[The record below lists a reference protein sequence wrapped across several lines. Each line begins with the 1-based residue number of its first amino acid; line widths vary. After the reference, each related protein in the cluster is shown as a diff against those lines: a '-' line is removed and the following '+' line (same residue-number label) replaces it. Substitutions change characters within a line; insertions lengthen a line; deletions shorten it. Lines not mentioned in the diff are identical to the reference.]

1 METSRANALIHRS
14 DGQTFAMDDRPIGLL
29 EIRGVDAPA
38 MEVFTEKNAVG
49 DGDTVTGSRVAS
61 RDITLRAK
69 SRGGI
74 KNAILRARAVAFFD
88 PQYTYDVDIS
98 YDGVTR
104 TARDCRLKAV
114 AIPSGSLYQPL
125 DITATFLCPYGY
137 LDGEGGMDGVDLN
150 SITPRLGWPY
160 VSMLKNGI
168 AYATASEGMAGTL
181 PQAGGG
187 QAGYPQGMNAEDGH
201 ENAVGMLFGV
211 YNYEKTVVIHNR
223 GGAPTWV
230 RGVFT
235 AMGPGTVQNPK
246 LIHGDAF
253 VRVLCTM
260 NPGDVV
266 DIDTEKRV
274 VRING
279 VNALNK
285 IDKAS
290 SFGGMRVDP
299 GYSVIGFDA
308 DTNPDQLS
316 ARVYFQIRYLGI

>member
-1 METSRANALIHRS
+1 METSRANVLIHRS
-14 DGQTFAMDDRPIGLL
+14 DGQTFAIDDKPIGLL
-29 EIRGVDAPA
+29 ELKGVDAPA

-49 DGDTVTGSRVAS
+49 DGDTVTGSRVAA
-61 RDITLRAK
+61 RDITIRAK

-74 KNAILRARAVAFFD
+74 KNAILRARAVVFFD

-104 TARDCRLKAV
+104 TARDCRLRAV

-160 VSMLKNGI
+160 VSMMK
-168 AYATASEGMAGTL
+168 
-181 PQAGGG
+181 
-187 QAGYPQGMNAEDGH
+187 DGVPGK
-201 ENAVGMLFGV
+201 ARSGLDDAPGMLFGV
-211 YNYEKTVVIHNR
+211 YNYDKTVVIHNR
-223 GGAPTWV
+223 GSAPTWV

-235 AMGPGTVQNPK
+235 AMGPSTVQNPK

-253 VRVLCTM
+253 VRVLYTM

-266 DIDTEKRV
+266 DIDTEKRI

-290 SFGGMRVDP
+290 SFGSMRVDP

>member
-1 METSRANALIHRS
+1 METSRANVLIHRS
-14 DGQTFAMDDRPIGLL
+14 DGQTFAIDDKPIGLL
-29 EIRGVDAPA
+29 ELKGVDAPA

-49 DGDTVTGSRVAS
+49 DGDTVTGTRVAA
-61 RDITLRAK
+61 RDITIRAK

-74 KNAILRARAVAFFD
+74 KNAILRARAVVFFD

-104 TARDCRLKAV
+104 TARDCRLRAV

-160 VSMLKNGI
+160 VSMMK
-168 AYATASEGMAGTL
+168 
-181 PQAGGG
+181 
-187 QAGYPQGMNAEDGH
+187 DGVPGK
-201 ENAVGMLFGV
+201 ARSGLDDAPGMLFGV
-211 YNYEKTVVIHNR
+211 YNYDKTVVIHNR
-223 GGAPTWV
+223 GSAPTWV

-253 VRVLCTM
+253 VRVLYTM

-266 DIDTEKRV
+266 DIDTEKRI

-290 SFGGMRVDP
+290 SFGSMRVDP

-316 ARVYFQIRYLGI
+316 ARVYFQIRYLGV

>member
-1 METSRANALIHRS
+1 METSRANVLIHRS
-14 DGQTFAMDDRPIGLL
+14 DGQTFAMDDRPMGLL
-29 EIRGVDAPA
+29 ELEGVDAPA
-38 MEVFTEKNAVG
+38 MEVFTEKNAVAG
-49 DGDTVTGSRVAS
+49 GDTVTGSRVAA
-61 RDITLRAK
+61 RDITIRSK

-74 KNAILRARAVAFFD
+74 KNAILRARAVVFFD

-114 AIPSGSLYQPL
+114 AIPSGSLYQPIE
-125 DITATFLCPYGY
+125 ITATFLCPYGY

-160 VSMLKNGI
+160 VSMMKDGVPGKARSGLDDAPGMMFGI
-168 AYATASEGMAGTL
+168 
-181 PQAGGG
+181 
-187 QAGYPQGMNAEDGH
+187 
-201 ENAVGMLFGV
+201 
-211 YNYEKTVVIHNR
+211 YNYDKTVVIHNR
-223 GGAPTWV
+223 GSAPTWV

-253 VRVLCTM
+253 VRVLYTM

-316 ARVYFQIRYLGI
+316 ARVYFQIRYLGV

>member
-1 METSRANALIHRS
+1 METSRANVLIHRS
-14 DGQTFAMDDRPIGLL
+14 DGQTFAIDDKPIGLL
-29 EIRGVDAPA
+29 ELKGVDAPA

-49 DGDTVTGSRVAS
+49 DGDTVTGSRVAA
-61 RDITLRAK
+61 RDITIRAK

-74 KNAILRARAVAFFD
+74 KNAILRARAVVFFD
-88 PQYTYDVDIS
+88 PQFTYDVDIS

-104 TARDCRLKAV
+104 TARDCRLRAV

-160 VSMLKNGI
+160 VSMMK
-168 AYATASEGMAGTL
+168 
-181 PQAGGG
+181 
-187 QAGYPQGMNAEDGH
+187 DGVPGK
-201 ENAVGMLFGV
+201 ARSGLDDAPGMLFGV
-211 YNYEKTVVIHNR
+211 YNYDKTVVIHNR
-223 GGAPTWV
+223 GSAPTWV

-235 AMGPGTVQNPK
+235 AVGPGTVQNPK

-253 VRVLCTM
+253 VRVLYTM

-266 DIDTEKRV
+266 DIDTEKRI

-290 SFGGMRVDP
+290 SFGSMRVDP

>member
-1 METSRANALIHRS
+1 METSRANVLIHRS
-14 DGQTFAMDDRPIGLL
+14 DGQTFAMDDKPIGLL
-29 EIRGVDAPA
+29 ELKGVDAPA

-49 DGDTVTGSRVAS
+49 DGDTVTGSRVAA
-61 RDITLRAK
+61 RDITIRAK

-74 KNAILRARAVAFFD
+74 KNAILRARAVVFFD
-88 PQYTYDVDIS
+88 PQFTYDVDIS

-160 VSMLKNGI
+160 VSMMK
-168 AYATASEGMAGTL
+168 
-181 PQAGGG
+181 
-187 QAGYPQGMNAEDGH
+187 DGVPGK
-201 ENAVGMLFGV
+201 ARSGLDDAPGMLFGV
-211 YNYEKTVVIHNR
+211 YNYDKTVVIHNR
-223 GGAPTWV
+223 GSAPTWV

-253 VRVLCTM
+253 VRVLYTM

-266 DIDTEKRV
+266 DIDTEKRI

-290 SFGGMRVDP
+290 NFGGMRVDP

-316 ARVYFQIRYLGI
+316 ARVYFQIRYLGV

>member
-1 METSRANALIHRS
+1 METSRANVLIHRS
-14 DGQTFAMDDRPIGLL
+14 DGQTFAMDDRPMGLL
-29 EIRGVDAPA
+29 ELEGVDAPA
-38 MEVFTEKNAVG
+38 MEVFTEKNAVAG
-49 DGDTVTGSRVAS
+49 GDTVTGSRVAA
-61 RDITLRAK
+61 RDITIRSK

-74 KNAILRARAVAFFD
+74 KNAILRARAVVFFD

-114 AIPSGSLYQPL
+114 AIPSGSLYQPIE
-125 DITATFLCPYGY
+125 ITATFLCPYGY

-160 VSMLKNGI
+160 VSMMKDGVPGKARSGLDDAPGMMFGI
-168 AYATASEGMAGTL
+168 
-181 PQAGGG
+181 
-187 QAGYPQGMNAEDGH
+187 
-201 ENAVGMLFGV
+201 
-211 YNYEKTVVIHNR
+211 YNYDKTVVIHNR
-223 GGAPTWV
+223 GSAPTWV

-253 VRVLCTM
+253 VRVLYTM

>member
-1 METSRANALIHRS
+1 METSRANVLIHRS
-14 DGQTFAMDDRPIGLL
+14 DGRTFAMDDKPIGLL
-29 EIRGVDAPA
+29 ELKGVDAPA

-49 DGDTVTGSRVAS
+49 DGDTVTGSRVAA
-61 RDITLRAK
+61 REITIRAK

-74 KNAILRARAVAFFD
+74 KNAILRARAVVFFD

-104 TARDCRLKAV
+104 TARDCRLRAV
-114 AIPSGSLYQPL
+114 TIPSGSLYQPL

-160 VSMLKNGI
+160 VSMMK
-168 AYATASEGMAGTL
+168 
-181 PQAGGG
+181 
-187 QAGYPQGMNAEDGH
+187 DGVPGK
-201 ENAVGMLFGV
+201 ARSGLDDAPGMLFGV
-211 YNYEKTVVIHNR
+211 YNYDKTVVIHNR
-223 GGAPTWV
+223 GSAPTWV

-253 VRVLCTM
+253 VRVLYTM

-266 DIDTEKRV
+266 DIDTEKRI

>member
-1 METSRANALIHRS
+1 METSRANVLIHRS
-14 DGQTFAMDDRPIGLL
+14 DGQTFAMDDKPIGLL
-29 EIRGVDAPA
+29 ELKGVDAPA

-49 DGDTVTGSRVAS
+49 DGDTVTGSRVAA
-61 RDITLRAK
+61 RDITIRAK

-74 KNAILRARAVAFFD
+74 KNAILRARAVVFFD

-104 TARDCRLKAV
+104 TARDCRLRAV

-160 VSMLKNGI
+160 VSMMK
-168 AYATASEGMAGTL
+168 
-181 PQAGGG
+181 
-187 QAGYPQGMNAEDGH
+187 DGVPGK
-201 ENAVGMLFGV
+201 ARSGLDDAPGMLFGV
-211 YNYEKTVVIHNR
+211 YNYDKTVVIHNR
-223 GGAPTWV
+223 GSAPTWV

-253 VRVLCTM
+253 VRVLYTM

-266 DIDTEKRV
+266 DIDTEKRI

-316 ARVYFQIRYLGI
+316 ARVYFQIRYLGV

>member
-1 METSRANALIHRS
+1 METSRANVLIHRS
-14 DGQTFAMDDRPIGLL
+14 DGQTFAMDDKPIGLL
-29 EIRGVDAPA
+29 ELKGVDAPA

-49 DGDTVTGSRVAS
+49 DGDTVTGSRVAA
-61 RDITLRAK
+61 RDITIRAK

-74 KNAILRARAVAFFD
+74 KNAILRARAVVFFD

-104 TARDCRLKAV
+104 TARDCRLRAV
-114 AIPSGSLYQPL
+114 AIPSGSLYQPIE
-125 DITATFLCPYGY
+125 ITATFLCPYGY

-160 VSMLKNGI
+160 VSMMK
-168 AYATASEGMAGTL
+168 
-181 PQAGGG
+181 
-187 QAGYPQGMNAEDGH
+187 DGVPGK
-201 ENAVGMLFGV
+201 ARSGLDDAPGMLFGV
-211 YNYEKTVVIHNR
+211 YNYDKTVVIHNR
-223 GGAPTWV
+223 GSAPTWV

-235 AMGPGTVQNPK
+235 AMGPSTVQNPK

-253 VRVLCTM
+253 VRVLYTM

-266 DIDTEKRV
+266 DIDTEKRI

-290 SFGGMRVDP
+290 NFGGMRVDP

-316 ARVYFQIRYLGI
+316 ARVYFQIRYLGV

>member
-1 METSRANALIHRS
+1 METSRANVLIHRS
-14 DGQTFAMDDRPIGLL
+14 DGQTFAMDDKPIGLL
-29 EIRGVDAPA
+29 ELKGVDAPA

-49 DGDTVTGSRVAS
+49 DGDTVTGSRVAA
-61 RDITLRAK
+61 RDITIRAK

-74 KNAILRARAVAFFD
+74 KNAILRARAVVFFD
-88 PQYTYDVDIS
+88 PQFTYDVDIS

-160 VSMLKNGI
+160 VSMMK
-168 AYATASEGMAGTL
+168 
-181 PQAGGG
+181 
-187 QAGYPQGMNAEDGH
+187 DGVPGK
-201 ENAVGMLFGV
+201 ARSGLDDAPGMLFGV
-211 YNYEKTVVIHNR
+211 YNYDKTVVIHNR
-223 GGAPTWV
+223 GSAPTWV

-235 AMGPGTVQNPK
+235 AMGPSTVQNPK

-253 VRVLCTM
+253 VRVLYTM

-266 DIDTEKRV
+266 DIDTEKRI

-290 SFGGMRVDP
+290 NFGGMRVDP

-316 ARVYFQIRYLGI
+316 ARVYFQIRYLGV

>member
-1 METSRANALIHRS
+1 METSRANVLIHRS
-14 DGQTFAMDDRPIGLL
+14 DGQTFAMDDRPMGLL
-29 EIRGVDAPA
+29 ELKGVDAPA
-38 MEVFTEKNAVG
+38 MEVFTEKNAVA
-49 DGDTVTGSRVAS
+49 DGDTVTGSRVAA
-61 RDITLRAK
+61 RDITIRAK

-74 KNAILRARAVAFFD
+74 KNAILRARAVVFFD

-160 VSMLKNGI
+160 VSMMK
-168 AYATASEGMAGTL
+168 
-181 PQAGGG
+181 
-187 QAGYPQGMNAEDGH
+187 DGVPGK
-201 ENAVGMLFGV
+201 ARSGLDDAPGMLFGV
-211 YNYEKTVVIHNR
+211 YNYDKTVVIHNR
-223 GGAPTWV
+223 GSAPTWV

-253 VRVLCTM
+253 VRVLYTM

-266 DIDTEKRV
+266 DIDTEKRI

-290 SFGGMRVDP
+290 SFGSMRVDP

>member
-1 METSRANALIHRS
+1 METSRANVLIHRS
-14 DGQTFAMDDRPIGLL
+14 DGQTFAMDDKPIGLL
-29 EIRGVDAPA
+29 ELKGVDAPA

-49 DGDTVTGSRVAS
+49 DGDTVTGSRVAA
-61 RDITLRAK
+61 REITIRAK

-74 KNAILRARAVAFFD
+74 KNAILRARAVVFFD

-104 TARDCRLKAV
+104 TARDCRLRAV

-150 SITPRLGWPY
+150 SIMPRLGWPY
-160 VSMLKNGI
+160 VSMMK
-168 AYATASEGMAGTL
+168 
-181 PQAGGG
+181 
-187 QAGYPQGMNAEDGH
+187 DGVPGK
-201 ENAVGMLFGV
+201 ARSGLDDAPGMLFGV
-211 YNYEKTVVIHNR
+211 YNYDKTVVIHNR
-223 GGAPTWV
+223 GSAPTWV

-253 VRVLCTM
+253 VRVLYTM

-266 DIDTEKRV
+266 DIDTEKRI

-290 SFGGMRVDP
+290 NFGGMRVDP

>member
-1 METSRANALIHRS
+1 METSRANVLIHRS
-14 DGQTFAMDDRPIGLL
+14 DGQTFAMDDKPIGLL
-29 EIRGVDAPA
+29 ELKGVDAPA

-49 DGDTVTGSRVAS
+49 DGDTVTGSRVAA
-61 RDITLRAK
+61 RDITIRAK

-74 KNAILRARAVAFFD
+74 KNAILRARTVVFFD

-104 TARDCRLKAV
+104 TARDCRLRAV

-160 VSMLKNGI
+160 VSMMK
-168 AYATASEGMAGTL
+168 
-181 PQAGGG
+181 
-187 QAGYPQGMNAEDGH
+187 DGVPGK
-201 ENAVGMLFGV
+201 ARSGLDDAPGMLFGV
-211 YNYEKTVVIHNR
+211 YNYDKTVVIHNR
-223 GGAPTWV
+223 GSAPTWV

-253 VRVLCTM
+253 VRVLYTM

-266 DIDTEKRV
+266 DIDTEKRI

-290 SFGGMRVDP
+290 SFGSMRVDP

>member
-1 METSRANALIHRS
+1 METSRANVLIHRS
-14 DGQTFAMDDRPIGLL
+14 DGQTFAMDDKPIGLL
-29 EIRGVDAPA
+29 ELKGVDAPA
-38 MEVFTEKNAVG
+38 MEVFTQKNAVG
-49 DGDTVTGSRVAS
+49 DGDTVTGTRVAA
-61 RDITLRAK
+61 RDITIRAK

-74 KNAILRARAVAFFD
+74 KNAILRARAVVFFD

-104 TARDCRLKAV
+104 TARDCRLRAV

-160 VSMLKNGI
+160 VSMMK
-168 AYATASEGMAGTL
+168 
-181 PQAGGG
+181 
-187 QAGYPQGMNAEDGH
+187 DGVPGK
-201 ENAVGMLFGV
+201 ARSGLDDAPGMLFGV
-211 YNYEKTVVIHNR
+211 YNYDKTVVIHNR
-223 GGAPTWV
+223 GSAPTWV

-253 VRVLCTM
+253 VRVLYTM

-266 DIDTEKRV
+266 DIDTEKRI

-290 SFGGMRVDP
+290 SFGSMRVDP

-316 ARVYFQIRYLGI
+316 ARVYFQIRYLGV

>member
-1 METSRANALIHRS
+1 METSRANVVVHRS
-14 DGQTFAMDDRPIGLL
+14 DGQTFAMDDKPIGLL
-29 EIRGVDAPA
+29 ELKGVDAPA

-49 DGDTVTGSRVAS
+49 DGDTVTGSRVAA
-61 RDITLRAK
+61 RDITIRAK

-74 KNAILRARAVAFFD
+74 KNAILRARAVVFFD

-160 VSMLKNGI
+160 VSMMK
-168 AYATASEGMAGTL
+168 
-181 PQAGGG
+181 
-187 QAGYPQGMNAEDGH
+187 DGVPGK
-201 ENAVGMLFGV
+201 ARSGLDDAPGMLFGV
-211 YNYEKTVVIHNR
+211 YNYDKTVVIHNR
-223 GGAPTWV
+223 GSAPTWV

-253 VRVLCTM
+253 VRVLYTM

-266 DIDTEKRV
+266 DIDTEKRI

-290 SFGGMRVDP
+290 SFGSMRVDP

>member
-1 METSRANALIHRS
+1 METSRANVLIHRS
-14 DGQTFAMDDRPIGLL
+14 DGQTFAMDDKPIGLL
-29 EIRGVDAPA
+29 ELKGVDAPA

-49 DGDTVTGSRVAS
+49 DGDTVTGSRVAA
-61 RDITLRAK
+61 REITIRAK

-74 KNAILRARAVAFFD
+74 KNAILCARAVVFFD
-88 PQYTYDVDIS
+88 PQFTYDVDIS

-160 VSMLKNGI
+160 VSMMK
-168 AYATASEGMAGTL
+168 
-181 PQAGGG
+181 
-187 QAGYPQGMNAEDGH
+187 DGVPGK
-201 ENAVGMLFGV
+201 ARSGLDDAPGMLFGV
-211 YNYEKTVVIHNR
+211 YNYDKTVVIHNR
-223 GGAPTWV
+223 GSAPTWV

-253 VRVLCTM
+253 VRVLYTM

-266 DIDTEKRV
+266 DSDTEKRI

-290 SFGGMRVDP
+290 SFGSMRVDP

>member
-1 METSRANALIHRS
+1 METSRANVLIHRS
-14 DGQTFAMDDRPIGLL
+14 DGQTFAMDDRPMGLVEL
-29 EIRGVDAPA
+29 EGVDAPA

-49 DGDTVTGSRVAS
+49 DGDTVTGSRVAA
-61 RDITLRAK
+61 RDITIRAK

-74 KNAILRARAVAFFD
+74 KNAILRARAVVFFD

-160 VSMLKNGI
+160 VSM
-168 AYATASEGMAGTL
+168 
-181 PQAGGG
+181 
-187 QAGYPQGMNAEDGH
+187 
-201 ENAVGMLFGV
+201 ENAGSLFGV
-211 YNYEKTVVIHNR
+211 YNYDKTVVIHNR
-223 GGAPTWV
+223 GSAPTWV

-253 VRVLCTM
+253 VRVLYTM

-266 DIDTEKRV
+266 DIDTEKRI

-290 SFGGMRVDP
+290 SFGSMRVDP

-316 ARVYFQIRYLGI
+316 ARVYFQIRYLGV

>member
-1 METSRANALIHRS
+1 METSRANVLIHRS
-14 DGQTFAMDDRPIGLL
+14 DGQTFAMDDRPMGLVEL
-29 EIRGVDAPA
+29 EGVDAPA

-49 DGDTVTGSRVAS
+49 DGDTVTGSRVAA
-61 RDITLRAK
+61 REITIRAK

-74 KNAILRARAVAFFD
+74 KNAILRARAVMFFD

-104 TARDCRLKAV
+104 TARDCRLRAV

-160 VSMLKNGI
+160 VSMMK
-168 AYATASEGMAGTL
+168 
-181 PQAGGG
+181 
-187 QAGYPQGMNAEDGH
+187 DGVPGK
-201 ENAVGMLFGV
+201 ARSGLDDAPGMLFGV
-211 YNYEKTVVIHNR
+211 YNYDKTVVIHNR
-223 GGAPTWV
+223 GSAPTWV

-253 VRVLCTM
+253 VRVLYTM

-266 DIDTEKRV
+266 DIDTEKRI

-290 SFGGMRVDP
+290 SFGSMRVDP

-316 ARVYFQIRYLGI
+316 ARVYFQIR

>member
-1 METSRANALIHRS
+1 METSRANVLIHRS
-14 DGQTFAMDDRPIGLL
+14 DGQTFARAAKPIGLL
-29 EIRGVDAPA
+29 ELKGVEAPA

-49 DGDTVTGSRVAS
+49 DGDTVTGSRVAA
-61 RDITLRAK
+61 RDITIRAK

-74 KNAILRARAVAFFD
+74 KNAILRARAVVFFD

-104 TARDCRLKAV
+104 TARDCRLRAV

-160 VSMLKNGI
+160 VSMMK
-168 AYATASEGMAGTL
+168 
-181 PQAGGG
+181 
-187 QAGYPQGMNAEDGH
+187 DGVPGK
-201 ENAVGMLFGV
+201 ARSGLDDAPGMLFGV
-211 YNYEKTVVIHNR
+211 YNYDKTVVIHNR
-223 GGAPTWV
+223 GSAPTWV

-253 VRVLCTM
+253 VRVLYTM

-266 DIDTEKRV
+266 DIDTEKRI

-290 SFGGMRVDP
+290 SFGSMRVDP

-316 ARVYFQIRYLGI
+316 ARVYFQIRYLGV

>member
-1 METSRANALIHRS
+1 METSRANVVVHRS
-14 DGQTFAMDDRPIGLL
+14 DGQTFAFDDRPMGLL
-29 EIRGVDAPA
+29 ELEGVDAPA

-49 DGDTVTGSRVAS
+49 DGDTVTGSRVAA

-74 KNAILRARAVAFFD
+74 KNAILRARAVVFFD

-104 TARDCRLKAV
+104 TARDCRLRAV

-160 VSMLKNGI
+160 VSMMK
-168 AYATASEGMAGTL
+168 
-181 PQAGGG
+181 
-187 QAGYPQGMNAEDGH
+187 DGVPGK
-201 ENAVGMLFGV
+201 ARSGLDDAPGMLFGV
-211 YNYEKTVVIHNR
+211 YNYDKTVVIHNR
-223 GGAPTWV
+223 GSAPTWV

-253 VRVLCTM
+253 VRVLYTM

-266 DIDTEKRV
+266 DIDTEKRI

-290 SFGGMRVDP
+290 SFGSMRVDP

-316 ARVYFQIRYLGI
+316 ARVYFQIRYLGV

>member
-1 METSRANALIHRS
+1 METSRANVLIHRS
-14 DGQTFAMDDRPIGLL
+14 DGQTFAMDDRPMGLL
-29 EIRGVDAPA
+29 ELEGVDAPA

-49 DGDTVTGSRVAS
+49 DGDTVTGSRVAA
-61 RDITLRAK
+61 RDITIRSK

-74 KNAILRARAVAFFD
+74 KNAILRARAVVFFD

-114 AIPSGSLYQPL
+114 AIPSGSLYQPIE
-125 DITATFLCPYGY
+125 ITATFLCPYGY

-160 VSMLKNGI
+160 VSM
-168 AYATASEGMAGTL
+168 
-181 PQAGGG
+181 
-187 QAGYPQGMNAEDGH
+187 
-201 ENAVGMLFGV
+201 ENAGALFGI
-211 YNYEKTVVIHNR
+211 YNYDKTVVIHNR
-223 GGAPTWV
+223 GSAPTWV

-246 LIHGDAF
+246 LIHRDAF
-253 VRVLCTM
+253 VRVLYTM

-266 DIDTEKRV
+266 DIDTEKRI

>member
-1 METSRANALIHRS
+1 METSRANVLIHRS
-14 DGQTFAMDDRPIGLL
+14 DGQTFAMDDKPIGLL
-29 EIRGVDAPA
+29 ELKGVDAPA

-49 DGDTVTGSRVAS
+49 DGDTVTGSRVAA
-61 RDITLRAK
+61 RDITIRAK

-74 KNAILRARAVAFFD
+74 KNAILRARAVVFFD

-104 TARDCRLKAV
+104 TARDCRLRAV

-160 VSMLKNGI
+160 VSMMK
-168 AYATASEGMAGTL
+168 
-181 PQAGGG
+181 
-187 QAGYPQGMNAEDGH
+187 DGVPGK
-201 ENAVGMLFGV
+201 ARSGLDDAPGMLFGV
-211 YNYEKTVVIHNR
+211 YNYDKTVVIHNR
-223 GGAPTWV
+223 GSAPTWV

-253 VRVLCTM
+253 VRVLYTM
-260 NPGDVV
+260 NPGEVV
-266 DIDTEKRV
+266 DIDTEKRI

-290 SFGGMRVDP
+290 SFGSMRVDP

-316 ARVYFQIRYLGI
+316 ARVYFQIRYLGV

>member
-1 METSRANALIHRS
+1 METSRANVLIHRS
-14 DGQTFAMDDRPIGLL
+14 DGQTFAMDDKPTGLL
-29 EIRGVDAPA
+29 ELKGVDAPA

-49 DGDTVTGSRVAS
+49 DGDTVTGSRVAA
-61 RDITLRAK
+61 REITIRAK

-74 KNAILRARAVAFFD
+74 KNAILRARAVVFFD

-104 TARDCRLKAV
+104 TARDCRLRAV
-114 AIPSGSLYQPL
+114 AIPSGSLYQPIE
-125 DITATFLCPYGY
+125 ITATFLCPYGY

-160 VSMLKNGI
+160 VSM
-168 AYATASEGMAGTL
+168 
-181 PQAGGG
+181 
-187 QAGYPQGMNAEDGH
+187 
-201 ENAVGMLFGV
+201 ENAGSLFGV
-211 YNYEKTVVIHNR
+211 YNYDKTVVIHNR

-253 VRVLCTM
+253 VRVLYTM

-316 ARVYFQIRYLGI
+316 ARVYFQIRYLGV

>member
-1 METSRANALIHRS
+1 METSRANVLIHRS
-14 DGQTFAMDDRPIGLL
+14 DGQTFAMDDRPMGLVEL
-29 EIRGVDAPA
+29 EGVDAPA

-49 DGDTVTGSRVAS
+49 DGDTVTGSRVAA
-61 RDITLRAK
+61 REITIRAK

-74 KNAILRARAVAFFD
+74 KNAILRARAVVFFD

-160 VSMLKNGI
+160 VSM
-168 AYATASEGMAGTL
+168 
-181 PQAGGG
+181 
-187 QAGYPQGMNAEDGH
+187 
-201 ENAVGMLFGV
+201 ENAGSLFGV
-211 YNYEKTVVIHNR
+211 YNYDKTVVIHNR
-223 GGAPTWV
+223 GSAPTWV

-253 VRVLCTM
+253 VRVLYTM

-266 DIDTEKRV
+266 DIDTEKRI

-290 SFGGMRVDP
+290 SFGSMRVDP

>member
-1 METSRANALIHRS
+1 METSRANVLIHRS
-14 DGQTFAMDDRPIGLL
+14 DGQTFAMDDRPMGLL
-29 EIRGVDAPA
+29 ELEGVDAPA
-38 MEVFTEKNAVG
+38 MEVFTEKNAVA
-49 DGDTVTGSRVAS
+49 DGDTVTGSRVAA
-61 RDITLRAK
+61 RDITIRSK

-74 KNAILRARAVAFFD
+74 KNAILRARAVVFFD

-114 AIPSGSLYQPL
+114 AIPSGSLYQPIE
-125 DITATFLCPYGY
+125 ITATFLCPYGY

-160 VSMLKNGI
+160 VSM
-168 AYATASEGMAGTL
+168 
-181 PQAGGG
+181 
-187 QAGYPQGMNAEDGH
+187 
-201 ENAVGMLFGV
+201 ENAGMLFGV
-211 YNYEKTVVIHNR
+211 YNYDKTVVIHNR
-223 GGAPTWV
+223 GSAPTWV

-253 VRVLCTM
+253 VRVLYTM

-316 ARVYFQIRYLGI
+316 ARVYFQIRYLGV

>member
-1 METSRANALIHRS
+1 METSRANVLIHRS
-14 DGQTFAMDDRPIGLL
+14 DGQTFAMDDRPMGLVEL
-29 EIRGVDAPA
+29 EGVDAPV

-49 DGDTVTGSRVAS
+49 DGDTVTGSRVAA
-61 RDITLRAK
+61 RDITIRAK

-74 KNAILRARAVAFFD
+74 KNAILRARAVVFFD

-160 VSMLKNGI
+160 VSMMK
-168 AYATASEGMAGTL
+168 
-181 PQAGGG
+181 
-187 QAGYPQGMNAEDGH
+187 DGVPGK
-201 ENAVGMLFGV
+201 ARSGLDDAPGMLFGV
-211 YNYEKTVVIHNR
+211 YNYDKTVVIHNR
-223 GGAPTWV
+223 GSAPTWV

-253 VRVLCTM
+253 VRVLYTM

-266 DIDTEKRV
+266 DIDTEKRI

-290 SFGGMRVDP
+290 SFGSMRVDP

-316 ARVYFQIRYLGI
+316 ARVYFQIRYLGV

>member
-1 METSRANALIHRS
+1 METSRANVLIHRS
-14 DGQTFAMDDRPIGLL
+14 DGQTFAMDDKPIGLL
-29 EIRGVDAPA
+29 ELKGVDAPA

-49 DGDTVTGSRVAS
+49 DGDTVTGSRVAA
-61 RDITLRAK
+61 REITIRAK

-74 KNAILRARAVAFFD
+74 KNAILRARAVVFFD

-160 VSMLKNGI
+160 VSMMK
-168 AYATASEGMAGTL
+168 
-181 PQAGGG
+181 
-187 QAGYPQGMNAEDGH
+187 DGVPGK
-201 ENAVGMLFGV
+201 ARSGLDDAPGMLFGV
-211 YNYEKTVVIHNR
+211 YNYDKTVVIHNR
-223 GGAPTWV
+223 GSAPTWV

-253 VRVLCTM
+253 VRVLYTM

-266 DIDTEKRV
+266 DIDTEKRI

-290 SFGGMRVDP
+290 GFGSMRVDP

>member
-1 METSRANALIHRS
+1 METSRANVLIHRS
-14 DGQTFAMDDRPIGLL
+14 DGQTFAMDDKPIGLL
-29 EIRGVDAPA
+29 ELKGVDAPA

-49 DGDTVTGSRVAS
+49 DGDTVTGSRVAA
-61 RDITLRAK
+61 RDITIRAK
-69 SRGGI
+69 SLGGI
-74 KNAILRARAVAFFD
+74 KNAILRARAVVFFD

-104 TARDCRLKAV
+104 TARDCRLRAV

-160 VSMLKNGI
+160 VSMMK
-168 AYATASEGMAGTL
+168 
-181 PQAGGG
+181 
-187 QAGYPQGMNAEDGH
+187 DGVPGK
-201 ENAVGMLFGV
+201 ARSGLDDAPGMLFGV
-211 YNYEKTVVIHNR
+211 YNYDKTVVIHNR
-223 GGAPTWV
+223 GSAPTWV

-253 VRVLCTM
+253 VRVLYTM

-266 DIDTEKRV
+266 DIDTEKRI

-290 SFGGMRVDP
+290 SFGSMRVDP

-316 ARVYFQIRYLGI
+316 ARVYFQIRYLGV

>member
-1 METSRANALIHRS
+1 METSRANVLIHRS
-14 DGQTFAMDDRPIGLL
+14 DGQTFAMDDKPIGLL
-29 EIRGVDAPA
+29 ELKGVDAPA

-49 DGDTVTGSRVAS
+49 DGDTVTGSRVAA
-61 RDITLRAK
+61 RDITIRAK
-69 SRGGI
+69 SRRGI
-74 KNAILRARAVAFFD
+74 KNAILRARAVVFFD

-104 TARDCRLKAV
+104 TARDCRLRAV

-160 VSMLKNGI
+160 VSMMK
-168 AYATASEGMAGTL
+168 
-181 PQAGGG
+181 
-187 QAGYPQGMNAEDGH
+187 DGVPGK
-201 ENAVGMLFGV
+201 ARSGLDDAPGMLFGV
-211 YNYEKTVVIHNR
+211 YNYDKTVVIHNR
-223 GGAPTWV
+223 GSAPTWV

-253 VRVLCTM
+253 VRVLYTM

-266 DIDTEKRV
+266 DIDTEKRI

-290 SFGGMRVDP
+290 SFGSMRVDP

-316 ARVYFQIRYLGI
+316 ARVYFQIRYLGV

>member
-1 METSRANALIHRS
+1 METSRANVLIHRS
-14 DGQTFAMDDRPIGLL
+14 DGQTFAIDDKPIGLL
-29 EIRGVDAPA
+29 ELKGVDAPA

-49 DGDTVTGSRVAS
+49 DGDTVTGSRVAA
-61 RDITLRAK
+61 RDITIRAK

-74 KNAILRARAVAFFD
+74 KNAILRARAVVFFD
-88 PQYTYDVDIS
+88 PQFTYDVDIS

-104 TARDCRLKAV
+104 TARDCRLRAV

-160 VSMLKNGI
+160 VSMMK
-168 AYATASEGMAGTL
+168 
-181 PQAGGG
+181 
-187 QAGYPQGMNAEDGH
+187 DGVPGK
-201 ENAVGMLFGV
+201 ARSGLDDAPGMLFGV
-211 YNYEKTVVIHNR
+211 YNYDKTVVIHNR
-223 GGAPTWV
+223 GSAPTWV

-253 VRVLCTM
+253 VRVLYTM

-266 DIDTEKRV
+266 DIDTEKRI

-290 SFGGMRVDP
+290 SFGSMRVDP
-299 GYSVIGFDA
+299 GHSVIGFDA

-316 ARVYFQIRYLGI
+316 ARVYFQIRYLGV

>member
-1 METSRANALIHRS
+1 METSRANVLIHRS
-14 DGQTFAMDDRPIGLL
+14 DGQTFAMDDKPIGLL
-29 EIRGVDAPA
+29 ELKGVDAPA

-49 DGDTVTGSRVAS
+49 DGDTVTGSRVAA
-61 RDITLRAK
+61 REITIRAK

-74 KNAILRARAVAFFD
+74 KNAILRARAVVFFD

-104 TARDCRLKAV
+104 TARDCRLRAV

-160 VSMLKNGI
+160 VSMMK
-168 AYATASEGMAGTL
+168 
-181 PQAGGG
+181 
-187 QAGYPQGMNAEDGH
+187 DGVPGK
-201 ENAVGMLFGV
+201 ARSGLDDAPGMLFGV
-211 YNYEKTVVIHNR
+211 YNYDKTVVIHNR
-223 GGAPTWV
+223 GSAPTWV

-253 VRVLCTM
+253 VRVLYTM

-266 DIDTEKRV
+266 DIDTEKRI

-290 SFGGMRVDP
+290 SFGSMRVDP

>member
-1 METSRANALIHRS
+1 METSRANVLIHRS
-14 DGQTFAMDDRPIGLL
+14 DGQTFAMDDKPTGLL
-29 EIRGVDAPA
+29 ELKGVDAPA

-49 DGDTVTGSRVAS
+49 DGDTVTGSRVAA
-61 RDITLRAK
+61 REITIRAK

-74 KNAILRARAVAFFD
+74 KNAILRARAVVFFD

-104 TARDCRLKAV
+104 TARDCRLRAV
-114 AIPSGSLYQPL
+114 AIPSGSLYQPIE
-125 DITATFLCPYGY
+125 ITATFLCPYGY

-160 VSMLKNGI
+160 VSM
-168 AYATASEGMAGTL
+168 
-181 PQAGGG
+181 
-187 QAGYPQGMNAEDGH
+187 
-201 ENAVGMLFGV
+201 ENAGSLFGV
-211 YNYEKTVVIHNR
+211 YNYDKTVVIHNR
-223 GGAPTWV
+223 GSAPTWV

-253 VRVLCTM
+253 VRVLYTM

-316 ARVYFQIRYLGI
+316 ARVYFQIRYLGV

>member
-1 METSRANALIHRS
+1 METSRANVLIHRS
-14 DGQTFAMDDRPIGLL
+14 DGQTFAMDDRPMGLL
-29 EIRGVDAPA
+29 ELKGVDAPA

-49 DGDTVTGSRVAS
+49 DGDTVTGSRVAA
-61 RDITLRAK
+61 RDITIRAK

-74 KNAILRARAVAFFD
+74 KNAILRARAVVFFD

-104 TARDCRLKAV
+104 TARDCRLRAV

-160 VSMLKNGI
+160 VSMMK
-168 AYATASEGMAGTL
+168 
-181 PQAGGG
+181 
-187 QAGYPQGMNAEDGH
+187 DGVPGK
-201 ENAVGMLFGV
+201 ARSGLDDAPGMLFGV
-211 YNYEKTVVIHNR
+211 YNYDKTVVIHNR
-223 GGAPTWV
+223 GSAPTWV

-253 VRVLCTM
+253 VRVLYTM

-266 DIDTEKRV
+266 DIDTEKRI

-290 SFGGMRVDP
+290 SFGSMRVDP

-316 ARVYFQIRYLGI
+316 ARVYFQIRYLGV

>member
-1 METSRANALIHRS
+1 METSRANVLIHRS
-14 DGQTFAMDDRPIGLL
+14 DGQTFAMDDKPIGLL
-29 EIRGVDAPA
+29 ELKGVDAPA

-49 DGDTVTGSRVAS
+49 DGDTVTGSRVAA
-61 RDITLRAK
+61 RDITIRAK

-74 KNAILRARAVAFFD
+74 KNAILRARAVVFFD

-104 TARDCRLKAV
+104 TARDCRLRAV
-114 AIPSGSLYQPL
+114 AIPSGSLYQPIE
-125 DITATFLCPYGY
+125 ITATFLCPYGY

-160 VSMLKNGI
+160 VSMMK
-168 AYATASEGMAGTL
+168 
-181 PQAGGG
+181 
-187 QAGYPQGMNAEDGH
+187 DGVPGK
-201 ENAVGMLFGV
+201 ARSGLDDAPGMLFGV
-211 YNYEKTVVIHNR
+211 YNYDKTVVIHNR
-223 GGAPTWV
+223 GSAPTWV

-253 VRVLCTM
+253 VRVLYTM

-266 DIDTEKRV
+266 DIDTEKRI

-290 SFGGMRVDP
+290 SFGSMRVDP

-316 ARVYFQIRYLGI
+316 ARVYFQIRYLGV

>member
-1 METSRANALIHRS
+1 METSRANVVVHRS
-14 DGQTFAMDDRPIGLL
+14 DGQTFAFDDRPMGLL
-29 EIRGVDAPA
+29 ELEGVDAPA
-38 MEVFTEKNAVG
+38 MELFTEKNAVG
-49 DGDTVTGSRVAS
+49 DGDTVTGSRVAA
-61 RDITLRAK
+61 REITIRAK

-74 KNAILRARAVAFFD
+74 KNAILRARAVVFFD
-88 PQYTYDVDIS
+88 PQFTYDVDIS

-160 VSMLKNGI
+160 VSMMK
-168 AYATASEGMAGTL
+168 
-181 PQAGGG
+181 
-187 QAGYPQGMNAEDGH
+187 DGVPGK
-201 ENAVGMLFGV
+201 ARSGLDDAPGMLFGV
-211 YNYEKTVVIHNR
+211 YNYDKTVVIHNR
-223 GGAPTWV
+223 GSAPTWV

-253 VRVLCTM
+253 VRVLYTM

-266 DIDTEKRV
+266 DIDTEKRI

-290 SFGGMRVDP
+290 SFGSMRVDP

>member
-1 METSRANALIHRS
+1 METSRANVLIHRS
-14 DGQTFAMDDRPIGLL
+14 DGQTFAMDDRPMGLVEL
-29 EIRGVDAPA
+29 EGVDAPA

-49 DGDTVTGSRVAS
+49 DGDTVTGSRVAA
-61 RDITLRAK
+61 REITIRAK

-74 KNAILRARAVAFFD
+74 KNAILRARAVVFFD

-160 VSMLKNGI
+160 VSM
-168 AYATASEGMAGTL
+168 
-181 PQAGGG
+181 
-187 QAGYPQGMNAEDGH
+187 
-201 ENAVGMLFGV
+201 ENAGSLFGV
-211 YNYEKTVVIHNR
+211 YNYDKTVVIHNR
-223 GGAPTWV
+223 GSAPTWV

-253 VRVLCTM
+253 VRVLYTM

-266 DIDTEKRV
+266 DIDTEKRI

>member
-1 METSRANALIHRS
+1 METSRANVLIHRS
-14 DGQTFAMDDRPIGLL
+14 DGQTFAMDDRPMGLVEL
-29 EIRGVDAPA
+29 EGVDAPA
-38 MEVFTEKNAVG
+38 MEVFTEKNAVA
-49 DGDTVTGSRVAS
+49 DGDTVTGSRVAA
-61 RDITLRAK
+61 REITIRAK

-74 KNAILRARAVAFFD
+74 KNAILRARAVVFFD

-160 VSMLKNGI
+160 VSM
-168 AYATASEGMAGTL
+168 
-181 PQAGGG
+181 
-187 QAGYPQGMNAEDGH
+187 
-201 ENAVGMLFGV
+201 ENAGSLFGV
-211 YNYEKTVVIHNR
+211 YNYDKTVVIHNR
-223 GGAPTWV
+223 GSAPTWV

-253 VRVLCTM
+253 VRVLYTM

-266 DIDTEKRV
+266 DIDTEKRI